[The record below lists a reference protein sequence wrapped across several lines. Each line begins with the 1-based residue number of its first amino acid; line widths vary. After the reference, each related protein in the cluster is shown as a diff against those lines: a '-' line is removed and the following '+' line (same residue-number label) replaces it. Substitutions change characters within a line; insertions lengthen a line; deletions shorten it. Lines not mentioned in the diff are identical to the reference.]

1 MSKTK
6 NPGEALPSVLILGA
20 QLNPNIS
27 SLAGKSPDNCRILMV
42 ENTSK
47 IESKRWHNQRI
58 HLVISAM
65 MHFADEL
72 EKKGFEVD
80 YLKSSTLKDGLEVH
94 RKTYEVSEII
104 AMECAGVSKSI
115 LIVPALFFSLCV
127 AFLVFIIESQISPK
141 NYKTFKNFQ

>member
-1 MSKTK
+1 
-6 NPGEALPSVLILGA
+6 
-20 QLNPNIS
+20 
-27 SLAGKSPDNCRILMV
+27 MV

-115 LIVPALFFSLCV
+115 LMVPALFFGLCV
-127 AFLVFIIESQISPK
+127 ACLAFVIYVIPPASSLIGTTLKGGPK
-141 NYKTFKNFQ
+141 CDLFTIRILCNIFGICHRRHTPCHFSNCAGKL

>member
-6 NPGEALPSVLILGA
+6 NPGEALPSVLILGD

-94 RKTYEVSEII
+94 RKTYEAVSYTHLTLPTTSR
-104 AMECAGVSKSI
+104 V
-115 LIVPALFFSLCV
+115 
-127 AFLVFIIESQISPK
+127 
-141 NYKTFKNFQ
+141 